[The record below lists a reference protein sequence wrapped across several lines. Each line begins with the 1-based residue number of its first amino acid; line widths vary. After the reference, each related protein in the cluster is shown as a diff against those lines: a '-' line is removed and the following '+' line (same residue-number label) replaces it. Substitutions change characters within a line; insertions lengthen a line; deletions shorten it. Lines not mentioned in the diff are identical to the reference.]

1 MKQFITIL
9 GFELKS
15 YFKNKIFIG
24 VTILLVIVSA
34 GVMFFPALSEMLGG
48 GTEENAA
55 ERRSCWWGR
64 RRFRESTRKC
74 WDSIFPRPSAD
85 IRCGSPMSRRRLS
98 GIR

>member
-48 GTEENAA
+48 GGFGNRPGNA
-55 ERRSCWWGR
+55 GTVF
-64 RRFRESTRKC
+64 FRGLQR
-74 WDSIFPRPSAD
+74 I
-85 IRCGSPMSRRRLS
+85 S
-98 GIR
+98 GAGHR